1 MAKLKL
7 DPTELGMLKMLAQK
21 GREDEERDAK
31 VCETCGRTGAEGC
44 DEAKHW
50 EDIQNSVQEILD
62 GTAET
67 EPFDSERML
76 AEIDTELMADI
87 NRRSFGEL
95 VGMVLDEL
103 CENTT
108 LYHQN
113 DLLLCVGCN
122 GTVPQEEWEAGV
134 ELNHSP
140 WCITQMAMRCIE
152 MLLDKAEAVQAG
164 ASSTNGQDS
173 DPDDPHDSQQH

>member
-1 MAKLKL
+1 MKLKL
-7 DPTELGMLKMLAQK
+7 DPTELDMLKLLAEK
-21 GREDEERDAK
+21 GREEETRDAK

-50 EDIQNSVQEILD
+50 EDIQASVQDILA
-62 GTAET
+62 GTAQT
-67 EPFDSERML
+67 VPFDAADELAKVEADMM
-76 AEIDTELMADI
+76 AEIEK
-87 NRRSFGEL
+87 RSFGEL

-113 DLLLCVGCN
+113 DLILCVGCN
-122 GTVPQEEWEAGV
+122 GTVPLEQWEAGV
-134 ELNHSP
+134 EMSHAP
-140 WCITQMAMRCIE
+140 WCITQVAMRCIE

-164 ASSTNGQDS
+164 ASLNGQDQ
-173 DPDDPHDSQQH
+173 DPGGINHPQ